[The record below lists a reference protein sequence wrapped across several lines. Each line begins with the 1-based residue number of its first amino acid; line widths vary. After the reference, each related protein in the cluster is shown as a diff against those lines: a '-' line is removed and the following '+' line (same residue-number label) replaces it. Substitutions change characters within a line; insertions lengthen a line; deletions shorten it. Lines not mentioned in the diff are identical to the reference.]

1 MDAAVDTVKSF
12 EETEE
17 TENGRNIEK
26 RNTEKKK
33 RSRTVAGI
41 LALLLGT
48 VGAHKFYQGKYVQ
61 GILFLLFFWTFIPGV
76 LAMIEGAHLL
86 GSDDDFEDDEDLDDF
101 EEHDEVWEQDVQM
114 EANVDKEADTD
125 READVDKEADTD
137 READVDKDLDSVKKI
152 DS

>member
-101 EEHDEVWEQDVQM
+101 EEQDEVWEQDVQM
-114 EANVDKEADTD
+114 GTDADKEVDS
-125 READVDKEADTD
+125 DKESDPIK
-137 READVDKDLDSVKKI
+137 EVDSVKVI